1 MFNLKE
7 FLIGEPLPSSRLS
20 EEKLTK
26 RKALAVFSTDALSS
40 VAYATEEI
48 LRVLILAGVGALAFG
63 WPISLAIAAL
73 LTLLTVSYRFTLAAY
88 PSNGGAYTVA
98 KENFGLNWGLMAGIC
113 ILIDYTL
120 VVAVGVSAGVAAI
133 VSVFP
138 GLLPLS
144 VPLALLFVVIMA
156 VINLRGLRES
166 ATIFAYPTYLF
177 IGSVLLTVAVG
188 LFRLFSATLPTAP
201 PSSEALGASATLSLF
216 LILRAFSSGSTALTG
231 VEAIS
236 NGITAFKPPAVQN
249 ARITLVVMSL
259 ILGVMFLGISF
270 LAVRMGLRPLETET
284 LLSQLGRLIYG
295 GGPLWIVLQA
305 STALILFLSANTSF
319 NAFPSLASL
328 MAKDGFLPRQ
338 FTHIG
343 DRLVYSN
350 GIVILSLLAGLLVV
364 VFNAVTTALIP
375 LFAIGVYAAFT
386 FSQAGMVLHGLKE
399 RHPGW
404 KTQVPVSAVGA
415 VVTFTV
421 VGVFI
426 VTKFSEGAWIVLV
439 LIPALMWTF
448 SRVRQHYQDAARQLS
463 PAAPTVH
470 LGQNHILI
478 TVGGVGRGTV
488 KALEFARKM
497 EGALEALHVALDPE
511 QVPALLEAWHELAPD
526 VPLRVLESPY
536 RRTRAPILEH
546 IHALEATL
554 QPGDLMTVVIPEF
567 VPSHPWQNLLHNQ
580 TALYLKAA
588 LLFDD
593 RVAVVS
599 VPVRLN

>member
-48 LRVLILAGVGALAFG
+48 LRVLILAGVGALALG

-73 LTLLTVSYRFTLAAY
+73 LALLTVSYRYTLAAY
-88 PSNGGAYTVA
+88 PNNGGAYVVA
-98 KENFGLNWGLMAGIC
+98 KDNFGLNWGLMAGIC

-138 GLLPLS
+138 GLLPLA

-188 LFRLFSATLPTAP
+188 LFRMLSGTLPTAP
-201 PSSEALGASATLSLF
+201 PSSEAIGASATLSLF

-236 NGITAFKPPAVQN
+236 NGITAFRPPAVQN

-259 ILGVMFLGISF
+259 ILGAMFVGISF
-270 LAVRMGLRPLETET
+270 LAIRMGLRPLETET

-350 GIVILSLLAGLLVV
+350 GIAVLSLLAGLLVV
-364 VFNAVTTALIP
+364 VFRAVTTNLIP

-386 FSQAGMVLHGLKE
+386 FSQAGMVLHGLRT
-399 RHPGW
+399 RHQGW
-404 KTQVPVSAVGA
+404 RIQVPVSAVGA
-415 VVTFTV
+415 VVTLMV
-421 VGVFI
+421 VLIFI
-426 VTKFSEGAWIVLV
+426 VTKFTEGAWIVLV
-439 LIPALMWTF
+439 LIPSLMWIF
-448 SRVRQHYQDAARQLS
+448 GGIRRHYQDAARQLALEGP
-463 PAAPTVH
+463 PAP
-470 LGQNHILI
+470 LGHNHIL
-478 TVGGVGRGTV
+478 VPVSGLHSGVLR
-488 KALEFARKM
+488 ALEFARSM
-497 EGALEALHVALDPE
+497 NGTLEALHVALDPE
-511 QVPALLEAWHELAPD
+511 RVPALLKEWHTLAPD

-546 IHALEATL
+546 IHTLEGTL
-554 QPGDLMTVVIPEF
+554 KPGDLVTVVIPEF

-599 VPVRLN
+599 VPVRLH